1 MNDTYSSTSV
11 TTTQSTSS
19 TNTSNRSFLNT
30 SICDDYAC
38 TLDYQKRRSRSLV
51 CVRSHNHYY
60 NRLKEE
66 IDHLKCLLKEK
77 NDIIVKLVDIRE
89 KLESEVRELSA
100 SLFEQA
106 YKMVNTAKEETA
118 QTNKLLVE
126 ANNKVDILE
135 AEVKALKELVITSTP
150 STPNRHLH
158 PQLNKST
165 SFNNNQALLLS
176 TIVTTPKISHR
187 RTSSSNDA
195 QLKQA
200 AKKATLNDE
209 KSIYEIDPIYFKEM
223 AEWLCE
229 MNNNNLPFIN
239 RILTEDILPCMNFS
253 NKQVSTFLSI

>member
-11 TTTQSTSS
+11 TTTQSNSS

-38 TLDYQKRRSRSLV
+38 TSDYQKRRSRSLV
-51 CVRSHNHYY
+51 CVSHNHHYT
-60 NRLKEE
+60 RLKDE

-77 NDIIVKLVDIRE
+77 DDIIIKLVDIRE

-106 YKMVNTAKEETA
+106 YKMVNTAKEETV
-118 QTNKLLVE
+118 QTGKLLQE
-126 ANNKVDILE
+126 AQNKVDVLE

-165 SFNNNQALLLS
+165 SFNSNQALLLTVS
-176 TIVTTPKISHR
+176 TPKISHR
-187 RTSSSNDA
+187 RTSSSNDT
-195 QLKQA
+195 
-200 AKKATLNDE
+200 KALQKLTIKDNDDD
-209 KSIYEIDPIYFKEM
+209 KNIYEIDPTYFKEM

-239 RILTEDILPCMNFS
+239 RILTEDILPCINFS
-253 NKQVSTFLSI
+253 NKQVSNFFLS